1 MNRREHQTLIDEII
15 GEAALTLLQRS
26 GPVTTQAL
34 LDELHIMQQQAS
46 DDAQAAAIRTAID
59 EVRSSMTAGQKR
71 RGEQSDR
78 DNVHPLFGHN
88 SQGGGSRKH

>member
-1 MNRREHQTLIDEII
+1 MNRSEQQTLIDEII

-46 DDAQAAAIRTAID
+46 DETQAAAVRTAIS
-59 EVRSSMTAGQKR
+59 EVRASMSAGQKR
-71 RGEQSDR
+71 RDDQPDR
-78 DNVHPLFGHN
+78 ENVHPLFGHN
-88 SQGGGSRKH
+88 GQAGGSRKH

>member
-1 MNRREHQTLIDEII
+1 MNRSEHQTLIDEII

-26 GPVTTQAL
+26 GPVTTRAL
-34 LDELHIMQQQAS
+34 LDELHIMQQAS

-88 SQGGGSRKH
+88 GQVAAAASTD